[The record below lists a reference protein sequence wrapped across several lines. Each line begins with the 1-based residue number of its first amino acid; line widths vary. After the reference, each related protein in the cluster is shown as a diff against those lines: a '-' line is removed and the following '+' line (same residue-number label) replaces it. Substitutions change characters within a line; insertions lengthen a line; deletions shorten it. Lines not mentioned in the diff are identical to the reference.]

1 MSKTRL
7 NLLGVLAVF
16 TVVGLIVSMV
26 YIDFR
31 LKSAILEIAKSK
43 AQVSQTQIINEI
55 VNEEIVSQIEYQD
68 IVMVHKDDQG
78 RIVMIQPN
86 AIILNKIMANTV
98 REVSAS
104 LKDMEEQELQIPLG
118 EVTGSKILAGYGPR
132 MNVRVITA
140 GQVHVS
146 ILNRF
151 DQAGI
156 NQTRHLIYFNI
167 DNTIKLAVPFLNEEI
182 KVSTVI
188 PLAETI
194 IVGSVPDTY
203 VSLTGENDDLVAPIL
218 QRNRMEER

>member
-1 MSKTRL
+1 MHKARL
-7 NLLGVLAVF
+7 NLLGVLVILTVF
-16 TVVGLIVSMV
+16 SLIVSMA

-31 LKSAILEIAKSK
+31 LKSAVLEIAKSK
-43 AQVSQTQIINEI
+43 AQVSQTEIISEI
-55 VNEEIVSQIEYQD
+55 VNEEIVSQIEYDD
-68 IVMVHKDDQG
+68 IIMVHKDDQG
-78 RIVMIQPN
+78 KIVMIQPN
-86 AIILNKIMANTV
+86 TIILNKIMANTV
-98 REVSAS
+98 REVSVS
-104 LKDMEEQELQIPLG
+104 LRDMDEQELQIPLG
-118 EVTGSKILAGYGPR
+118 ELTGSKILAGYGPR
-132 MNVRVITA
+132 MNVRIISA

-146 ILNRF
+146 VLNKF

-203 VSLTGENDDLVAPIL
+203 VSLTGENNDLAAPIL
-218 QRNRMEER
+218 QRKRMD

>member
-1 MSKTRL
+1 MYKTRL
-7 NLLGVLAVF
+7 NLLGVLVILTVF
-16 TVVGLIVSMV
+16 SLIVSIV

-31 LKSAILEIAKSK
+31 LRSAVLEIAKSK

-55 VNEEIVSQIEYQD
+55 VNEEVVSQIEYED
-68 IVMVHKDDQG
+68 VVMIHKDNQG
-78 RIVMIQPN
+78 KIVMIQPN

-98 REVSAS
+98 KEVSAS
-104 LKDMEEQELQIPLG
+104 LKDMDEQELQIPLG

-140 GQVHVS
+140 GQVQVS
-146 ILNRF
+146 ILNKF

-203 VSLTGENDDLVAPIL
+203 VSLTGENNDLAAPIL
-218 QRNRMEER
+218 QRSRME

>member
-1 MSKTRL
+1 MYKARL
-7 NLLGVLAVF
+7 SLLGVLAILTVF
-16 TVVGLIVSMV
+16 SLIVSIV

-31 LKSAILEIAKSK
+31 LKSAVLEIAKSK

-55 VNEEIVSQIEYQD
+55 VNEEIVSQIEYED
-68 IVMVHKDDQG
+68 VVMIHKDNQG
-78 RIVMIQPN
+78 KIVLIQPN

-98 REVSAS
+98 KEVSAS
-104 LKDMEEQELQIPLG
+104 LRNMDEQELQIPLG

-140 GQVHVS
+140 GQVQVS
-146 ILNRF
+146 ILNKF

-167 DNTIKLAVPFLNEEI
+167 DNTIKLAVPFVNEEI

-203 VSLTGENDDLVAPIL
+203 VSLTGENNDLAAPIL
-218 QRNRMEER
+218 HRSTIK